1 MDLSLKKMTWKE
13 GLSIQIW
20 NSTEEFDDSLHSW
33 TKSGIIHCSRKPDF
47 LMGFVKNEAELSEV
61 FGEMLVFLSD
71 DQQLW
76 NAYPKK
82 SSKK

>member
-1 MDLSLKKMTWKE
+1 MDLLLKKMTWKE

-20 NSTEEFDDSLHSW
+20 NSTEEFEDSLHSW

-47 LMGFVKNEAELSEV
+47 LMGFVKNKAELSEV
-61 FGEMLVFLSD
+61 LQQMLVFLSD
-71 DQQLW
+71 DQQLR

-82 SSKK
+82 NSKK